1 MPLDDKTIETTIR
14 LILAH
19 GARYDEIREVG
30 TRLLNP
36 VVYRSKDGAIALGT
50 LTQEDK
56 DRLAA
61 RIAELLDEAD
71 VIRNNIRQAIAPPP

>member
-36 VVYRSKDGAIALGT
+36 VVYRSRDGDVALGT

-56 DRLAA
+56 DLLTAK
-61 RIAELLDEAD
+61 ITELLDEAD
-71 VIRNNIRQAIAPPP
+71 VIRNNIRQAIATP